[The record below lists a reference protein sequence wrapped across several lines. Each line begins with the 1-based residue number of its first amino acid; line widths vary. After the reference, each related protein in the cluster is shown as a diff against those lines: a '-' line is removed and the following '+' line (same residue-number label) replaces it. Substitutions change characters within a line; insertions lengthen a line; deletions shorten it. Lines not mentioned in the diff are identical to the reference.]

1 MTFQPEAGSKQ
12 NPVALQPI
20 FADLHVHIGS
30 SAGGLPVKISASR
43 NLTFQSIAHEASVRK
58 GIRMVGVIDSH
69 SPPVQEDIMRLLDA
83 GEMEEAAGG
92 GIRYKDT
99 VLILGVEMEIREPGG
114 GPFHLLGYLP
124 NLAAMQ
130 QWTKWL
136 AARTKNIQLSSQ
148 RVNGTAREL
157 QAALLELGGILAP
170 AHVFTPHR
178 GLLGCS
184 ADRLADRLDPAGIAA
199 IELGLSADTQMAQR
213 LSQLDSYPFL
223 TNSDAHSTGMIAREC
238 NELLIGEPS
247 FDELLMALRSEQG
260 RRIVANYG
268 LHPRLGKYHTT
279 WCSVCQKAF
288 PDASASM
295 GACPQCGGSK
305 LVRGVAGRVE
315 QLADRGEASAGIA
328 DVTVYGLENA
338 RADSSTISP
347 VAGAKLDVSVE
358 ARLEAEALL
367 PVIDKRPPYRHLIP
381 LSFFPG
387 IGPRMMD
394 RLLGEV
400 GTEMD
405 ILLRVPGETLAKV
418 AGDKLAQLIIA
429 AREQRV
435 SFISG
440 SGGAY
445 GKLVVDTT
453 NQKG

>member
-1 MTFQPEAGSKQ
+1 MAFQREECTQHETAP
-12 NPVALQPI
+12 LQHVL
-20 FADLHVHIGS
+20 ADMHVHIGS
-30 SAGGLPVKISASR
+30 SASGLPIKISASR
-43 NLTFQSIAHEASVRK
+43 KLTFQSIAHEASARK
-58 GIRMVGVIDSH
+58 GVRMIGVIDSH

-83 GEMEEAAGG
+83 GDMEEEAGG
-92 GIRYKDT
+92 GIKYKDT

-130 QWTKWL
+130 QWTRWL

-148 RVNGTAREL
+148 RVQGTAREL
-157 QAALLELGGILAP
+157 QTALLELGGILVP

-184 ADRLADRLDPAGIAA
+184 ADHVADRLDPNGLAA
-199 IELGLSADTQMAQR
+199 IELGLSADTNMANR
-213 LSQLDSYPFL
+213 LSQLDDYPFL

-238 NELLIGEPS
+238 NELLIAEPS
-247 FDELLMALRSEQG
+247 FAELYQALRRAAG
-260 RRIVANYG
+260 RGIVANYG

-279 WCSVCQKAF
+279 WCSACQKAF
-288 PDASASM
+288 PDSSA
-295 GACPQCGGSK
+295 GIGVCPQCGGSK

-315 QLADRGEASAGIA
+315 QLADRGEEFG
-328 DVTVYGLENA
+328 
-338 RADSSTISP
+338 
-347 VAGAKLDVSVE
+347 
-358 ARLEAEALL
+358 
-367 PVIDKRPPYRHLIP
+367 KRPPYRHLIP

-387 IGPRMMD
+387 VGSRMMD

-405 ILLRVPGETLAKV
+405 ILLRVGREELAKA
-418 AGDKLAQLIIA
+418 AGDRLAELIIA

-445 GKLVVDTT
+445 GKLVADKTI
-453 NQKG
+453 